1 MSTDIGIVG
10 YGTAGQAL
18 ALQLARSG
26 RSVKIYERVS
36 EPGPVGAGFLLQPTG
51 LWALRQLGIDQVA
64 LSVGAVIGQLLGT
77 NAQGRRVMDLR
88 YADGGDQAFGLGLQ
102 RGALYDILDRAMP
115 AGLDMRAG
123 TEIVAVDAERGLLQ
137 DAAGRE
143 HGPHALLVL
152 ADGAASRLRTAQDM
166 RRDRPYRWG
175 AAWGLLPA
183 PPGWPLDRL
192 EQRYGDTRRMVGL
205 LPVGRLP
212 GEAAEVQRLCFYWSA
227 PAAELDRLCA
237 AGIDAVLPELRRLWP
252 AAADALQA
260 NADSIQL
267 RAARYRDAVS
277 RRPGSGRVLR
287 IGDAAHAMSPQ
298 LGQGVNLA
306 LLDAVALG
314 RLLTRAQQADAETL
328 RRELSAARRKHVAA
342 YQWLSRWLTPWFQSD
357 WHWLGPLRDACALPV
372 ASLPGVAGLAARVL
386 SGRYAW
392 AETGASDSV

>member
-1 MSTDIGIVG
+1 MATGIGIVG

-18 ALQLARSG
+18 ALKLAQSG
-26 RSVKIYERVS
+26 QSVTVYERVGA
-36 EPGPVGAGFLLQPTG
+36 PGPVGAGFLLQPTG
-51 LWALRQLGIDQVA
+51 LWALRQLGVDQAA
-64 LSVGAVIGQLLGT
+64 LSVGERIGRLLGT
-77 NAQGRRVMDLR
+77 NPQGRRVMDLR

-102 RGALYDILDRAMP
+102 RGALYDVLHRAMP
-115 AGLDMRAG
+115 AGLDVQAG
-123 TEIVAVDAERGLLQ
+123 IEIVAVDAERGTLR

-143 HGPHALLVL
+143 HGPHALVIL
-152 ADGAASRLRTAQDM
+152 ADGAASRLRAATDT

-183 PPGWPLDRL
+183 PAGWPLDRL
-192 EQRYGDTRRMVGL
+192 EQRYGDTRRMAGL

-212 GEAAEVQRLCFYWSA
+212 GEAADVHRLCFYWSA
-227 PAAELDRLCA
+227 PAENLDRLCA
-237 AGIDAVLPELRRLWP
+237 AGVDAMLPDLRRLWP
-252 AAADALQA
+252 AAADALQSSA
-260 NADSIQL
+260 SLIEL

-277 RRPGSGRVLR
+277 RSPGSGRVLR

-314 RLLTRAQQADAETL
+314 HLLVRTPQADPETL
-328 RRELSAARRKHVAA
+328 RRALSATRRSHVAA

-372 ASLPGVAGLAARVL
+372 ARLPGVAGLAARVL

-392 AETGASDSV
+392 NEAGDSG